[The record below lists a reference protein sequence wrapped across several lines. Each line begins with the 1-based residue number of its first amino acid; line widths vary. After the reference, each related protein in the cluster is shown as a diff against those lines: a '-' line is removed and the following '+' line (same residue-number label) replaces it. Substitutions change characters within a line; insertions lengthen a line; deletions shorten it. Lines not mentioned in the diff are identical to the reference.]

1 MAILAGGSL
10 DRLAKTINPRNVELS
25 SSGTSVV
32 KVLVPKILER
42 MRLMLDKDRSRKIA
56 RTLTRIIC
64 QKILLK
70 LSFASSHVP
79 MVSRRRFDSPLA
91 TMLRVRLK
99 TKVKMMGYL
108 SGLASDSKVMF
119 LIFLGRIRDEAIAL
133 YVD

>member
-1 MAILAGGSL
+1 MAILAGDSF

-25 SSGTSVV
+25 SSGDSVM
-32 KVLVPKILER
+32 KVLVPKMLER
-42 MRLMLDKDRSRKIA
+42 MRLMLENDRSRKIA
-56 RTLTRIIC
+56 RMLMRIIC

-70 LSFASSHVP
+70 LSFVSNHVP
-79 MVSRRRFDSPLA
+79 RVSRRRFDSPLA

-119 LIFLGRIRDEAIAL
+119 RIFLEGVRDVAIAL
-133 YVD
+133 CAS